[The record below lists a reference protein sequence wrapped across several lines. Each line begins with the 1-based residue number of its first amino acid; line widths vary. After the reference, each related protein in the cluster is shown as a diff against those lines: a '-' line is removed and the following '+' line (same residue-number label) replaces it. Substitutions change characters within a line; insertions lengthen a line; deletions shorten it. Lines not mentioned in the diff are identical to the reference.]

1 MDWAYFSHLVGGFNP
16 FEKYESQL
24 GWWHSQYKH
33 KIHVANHQ
41 PVIPFITGVITCYNL
56 QSDYVGTTSSATP
69 QVLVSCC
76 SPWVSLCGGSRCLL
90 RPIPVVTFACRGP
103 CSKSRTLVNPRNS
116 PSWHPKKWENHR
128 SLVDS
133 VGGFKHFLF
142 ASECRE

>member
-56 QSDYVGTTSSATP
+56 LTYWDEPPSPGVPDFTKSISITKTAAAPAATA
-69 QVLVSCC
+69 
-76 SPWVSLCGGSRCLL
+76 
-90 RPIPVVTFACRGP
+90 T
-103 CSKSRTLVNPRNS
+103 K
-116 PSWHPKKWENHR
+116 
-128 SLVDS
+128 
-133 VGGFKHFLF
+133 GFQDMPGMDGMTCK
-142 ASECRE
+142 